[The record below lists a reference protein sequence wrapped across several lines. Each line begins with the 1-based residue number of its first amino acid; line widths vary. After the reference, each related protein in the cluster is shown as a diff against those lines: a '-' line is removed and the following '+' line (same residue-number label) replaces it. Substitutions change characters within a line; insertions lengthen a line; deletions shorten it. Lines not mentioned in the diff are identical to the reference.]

1 MGALLL
7 SSGCATWTQY
17 TPKTEE
23 IPLAVPQQWS
33 AEAELAPGEVTGWL
47 ADFDS
52 PTLES
57 LVEEAIGRNFD
68 LAAAAARVS
77 AARARADIQGA
88 ELWPQ
93 IDATFDVSRSRSVS
107 SGANDSLATTRN
119 RFDVDGRVSW
129 ELDVWGRIRDTTR
142 AALTDALAVEADF
155 RAARLALAAEVA
167 RARFATI
174 EAEQQLQLAVT
185 VVRYFRQSLEVTDG
199 RYRRG
204 IADAL
209 DVRLARQNVASAD
222 SNLALRQRE
231 RDTAVRSFETLLG
244 RYPAGDTDVPD
255 VLPQIVKP
263 VPAGLPSQLLER
275 RPDLIAARGR
285 LFASGD
291 LLRAANKNRLPR
303 FDLTVSGGATS
314 EEFSDLL
321 DYDAVFWSLI
331 AGVLQP
337 IFEGGRL
344 QAERALAAADN
355 REVWSL
361 YAQIVLDA
369 LLEVEST
376 LAAEAY
382 LVAEEAALTRAAEE
396 AREAAF
402 LALDEYSKGL
412 TDIVTLLESQRRAVN
427 SESSR
432 LRVARLRLDNRVN
445 LYLALGGPFAP
456 TPPASETA
464 ELDAR

>member
-1 MGALLL
+1 MLL
-7 SSGCATWTQY
+7 SSGCASWSEY
-17 TPKTEE
+17 EPKTEE
-23 IPLAVPQQWS
+23 IPLALPQRWS
-33 AEAELAPGEVTGWL
+33 AEAELAPGEPMGWL

-52 PTLES
+52 PDLEA
-57 LVEEAIGRNFD
+57 LVAEAIGSNFD
-68 LAAAAARVS
+68 LAAAAARVN

-88 ELWPQ
+88 DLLPQ
-93 IDATFDVSRSRSVS
+93 IDATFDASRSRSVL
-107 SGANDSLATTRN
+107 SGNNDSFATTRN
-119 RFDVDGRVSW
+119 RFDLEGRVSW
-129 ELDVWGRIRDTTR
+129 EADVWGRIRDTTR
-142 AALTDALAVEADF
+142 AALTDALAEEADY

-167 RARFATI
+167 RARFAAI

-185 VVRYFRQSLEVTDG
+185 VVRYFQQSLEVTEG

-222 SNLALRQRE
+222 SNLSLRQRE
-231 RDTAVRSFETLLG
+231 RDTAARSFETLLG
-244 RYPAGDTDVPD
+244 RYPAGDVEIPD
-255 VLPQIVKP
+255 VLPQIVKS

-303 FDLTVSGGATS
+303 FDLTAGGGATS
-314 EEFSDLL
+314 EELSDLL
-321 DYDAVFWSLI
+321 DYDAVFWSLV

-355 REVWSL
+355 RELWSL
-361 YAQIVLDA
+361 YAQTVLNA

-396 AREAAF
+396 ARGRDTIDPA
-402 LALDEYSKGL
+402 GH
-412 TDIVTLLESQRRAVN
+412 VTSL
-427 SESSR
+427 
-432 LRVARLRLDNRVN
+432 
-445 LYLALGGPFAP
+445 
-456 TPPASETA
+456 
-464 ELDAR
+464 